1 MSSTLAVVQPLL
13 YDELASWYRLV
24 DPPDDHRTE
33 VEFYIECFGRAVSGP
48 CETLLELGAG
58 AGHNGLHLK
67 KRLRCTLSDLS
78 EAMRTL
84 SLELNPECEHVAGD
98 MRTMRLE
105 RTFDAVLVH
114 DAICYMTTRED
125 LEAAARTGF
134 VHTRPGGA
142 AMFVPDCVR
151 DTFHEQS
158 ELQGAGAGERS
169 ARFLMW
175 TWDPDPT
182 DETYRVDF
190 AFLFRD
196 GTHVRSAH
204 DTHVEGLFSRATWV
218 DTLRRVG
225 FDVEIVQGPLEQDG
239 SRVEDMFLCR
249 RASSAAR

>member
-1 MSSTLAVVQPLL
+1 MQPLL
-13 YDELASWYRLV
+13 YGELASWYRLV

-33 VEFYIECFGRAVSGP
+33 AEFYIECFERAVSGP

-125 LEAAARTGF
+125 LEAAARTAF
-134 VHTRPGGA
+134 VNTRPGGA

-151 DTFHEQS
+151 ETFHEQS

-182 DETYRVDF
+182 DEAYRVDF
-190 AFLFRD
+190 AFLFREGITCVLPMTRTWRD
-196 GTHVRSAH
+196 SSRGRRGSTRFVASDSTSRLCKDHSNQTARESKTCSFADVRSRQSH
-204 DTHVEGLFSRATWV
+204 SH
-218 DTLRRVG
+218 RR
-225 FDVEIVQGPLEQDG
+225 I
-239 SRVEDMFLCR
+239 
-249 RASSAAR
+249 